1 MNRTMTV
8 SAGILLGIC
17 LALPPAARAE
27 GSGGAGTRETSPQA
41 ISGAKD
47 GTEEAVRR
55 KKLGD
60 QYAAQEDYSRA
71 ADEYLTA
78 LSIAPSAFTRQ
89 ERLQMAIAIS
99 WADRLDA
106 AAAVLRAI
114 LAEDPEDRDAR
125 IHLAKVLSWS
135 NNLQEAEAEA
145 DQILKRYPE
154 NQDALLVKANTV
166 RWRGDAQ
173 ASIPLYEKALAQGEN
188 FDAQIGLAYAYLD
201 AGEKG
206 RAKEI
211 SAPLKPAYPYQEKD
225 LARFADSLCGTRP
238 SRAGVQYSHY
248 EDSDHNRVNRTTLF
262 FGLWAGAWDTELSY
276 RLTEAT
282 DPLRRANADD
292 LWLSARSRQGRFD
305 TEAAAGVTRTA
316 RGSLATGQARAETT
330 EGRMSFGASAARE
343 ALTDTAQLIE
353 NRIVRTSAAIS
364 LAEAL
369 SPRLTLSGRYAHAGF
384 SDSNS
389 SDDLW
394 LNARYAVK
402 IASPSIATGYRF
414 RYWDFRR
421 QSGGGYFDPENF
433 TSHQLFVSFYGE
445 KNGFSVRF
453 DPYGGYQSYLRSG
466 IHTRGLY
473 FGLPGAVGWAMK
485 KCTALEINF
494 EGGNYAGGTVAG
506 YNYYQVG
513 ARLTVYF

>member
-1 MNRTMTV
+1 MNRTMIV

-17 LALPPAARAE
+17 FALPPTARAE
-27 GSGGAGTRETSPQA
+27 GGGGAGATEPSQKV
-41 ISGAKD
+41 ISWAKD
-47 GTEEAVRR
+47 RKEEAVRR

-60 QYAAQEDYSRA
+60 QYAAQEDFSRA
-71 ADEYLTA
+71 ADEFLTA

-114 LAEDPEDRDAR
+114 LAEDPKNRDAR

-135 NNLQEAEAEA
+135 DKLQEAEAEA
-145 DQILKRYPE
+145 DEVLKRYPE

-166 RWRGDAQ
+166 RWRGDAR
-173 ASIPLYEKALAQGEN
+173 ASIPIYEKALEQGEN

-201 AGEKG
+201 AGEKET
-206 RAKEI
+206 AKEI
-211 SAPLKPAYPYQEKD
+211 SASLKPVYPYQKKE

-238 SRAGVQYSHY
+238 SRAGIQYSHY
-248 EDSDHNRVNRTTLF
+248 EDSDHNRVNRTTLSY
-262 FGLWAGAWDTELSY
+262 GMWAGAWDMELSY
-276 RLTEAT
+276 RLTQAV
-282 DPLRRANADD
+282 DPLRRANTDD
-292 LWLSARSRQGRFD
+292 LWIATRSRQGRFD
-305 TEAAAGVTRTA
+305 TAAEAGVTRTA

-330 EGRMSFGASAARE
+330 AGRLSFGASAARE

-369 SPRLTLSGRYAHAGF
+369 SPRMTLSGRYAHAGF

-394 LNARYAVK
+394 LNVRYAMTA
-402 IASPSIATGYRF
+402 ASPRIATGYRF

-433 TSHQLFVSFYGE
+433 NSHELFVAFYGE
-445 KNGFSVRF
+445 KNSFYVRF
-453 DPYGGYQSYLRSG
+453 DPYGGYQSYLRNG

-473 FGLPGAVGWAMK
+473 FGLPGAVGWTMK
-485 KCTALEINF
+485 KCTALEISVD
-494 EGGNYAGGTVAG
+494 GGNYAGGTVAG

-513 ARLTVYF
+513 LRLIAYF